1 MVYPVDYARTSAP
14 AYVPPPAPPESHNP
28 DPVQAAKTV
37 MATGVRPIIVDDYE
51 ARMKELAHQLSLGD
65 PTYREQVMAEIFKL
79 DPNALNSW
87 LTPERADN
95 LQSQGQITLDQ
106 EGQIAD
112 SFAAAYNAGAMPS
125 HSHGFA
131 MGPGQVSGVT
141 NIDNVIAS
149 YEGMQGG
156 SDKVQD
162 AQRVREFL
170 DFLGTSDSGQVA
182 AFRQK
187 YAQHLLDQ
195 YVLNKDVANQNPFER
210 DAAAGLAANLLSAD
224 ANHPEAAVNLLM
236 HGKPAGKAY
245 SAQDI
250 QTFMQAAAR
259 SNGLYGEDVLK
270 VPAQDQLKNARD
282 ISVPNGSALLMD
294 MVSLAK
300 GPDADALALQIAQMA
315 KSSPDIFDKSHF
327 GYQENVDSLTLL
339 ANNHA
344 KYILDQ
350 LTTKNNDY
358 TGSESNPN
366 SQQFITN
373 GQQLAALFNTAMF
386 NPDANYRQMLESTV
400 TQYTSDL
407 KDQVLNKTD
416 PVANGVHTQ
425 ASTRLAMLFASL
437 DEGVRLGYT
446 QMASND
452 AAKKEL
458 WGMALDIVLAG
469 IPATKWAEKP
479 VNQWIQNAF
488 QGNTYVQDAL
498 NGAANKLIETP
509 YGKLTDTAK
518 TNIINALVQ
527 SGDDKNLA
535 AYKVFANGLR
545 DSVTA
550 QLPDDNI
557 NGLYLTNAPDDIFQA
572 LQKADGG

>member
-1 MVYPVDYARTSAP
+1 MVYPVDSGGTAP
-14 AYVPPPAPPESHNP
+14 VYIPPAPQNHNP
-28 DPVQAAKTV
+28 DPSQAAREV
-37 MATGVRPIIVDDYE
+37 LDTGKRPIIVDDYE

-65 PTYREQVMAEIFKL
+65 PTYREQLMAEILKR

-87 LTPERADN
+87 LTPERANN
-95 LQSQGQITLDQ
+95 LRSQGQITLDQ

-112 SFAAAYNAGAMPS
+112 AFAAAYNAGAMPS
-125 HSHGFA
+125 YSRGITS
-131 MGPGQVSGVT
+131 GPGQINGVT

-149 YEGMQGG
+149 YEGTGG
-156 SDKVQD
+156 FDKVQS

-170 DFLGTSDSGQVA
+170 DFLDTSNSGEVA
-182 AFRQK
+182 AFRQE

-195 YVLNKDVANQNPFER
+195 YVLNKDVALQSPNQR
-210 DAAAGLAANLLSAD
+210 DAAAGLAADLLSAD
-224 ANHPEAAVNLLM
+224 ANHPEFVVNLLM
-236 HGKPAGKAY
+236 HGKPGGTAY

-250 QTFMQAAAR
+250 QTFMQAASR

-270 VPAQDQLKNARD
+270 VPAQDQMKNARD

-294 MVSLAK
+294 MVSLAQ

-315 KSSPDIFDKSHF
+315 KTSPDIFDKSRS

-339 ANNHA
+339 TNNHA

-358 TGSESNPN
+358 TGSASDPN
-366 SQQFITN
+366 SQQYISN
-373 GQQLAALFNTAMF
+373 GQQLAALFKTAMF
-386 NPDANYRQMLESTV
+386 NPDANYRQMLQSTV
-400 TQYTSDL
+400 TRYTSDL
-407 KDQVLNKTD
+407 KDQVMNKTD
-416 PVANGVHTQ
+416 PVANGVHTK

-446 QMASND
+446 QIAAND
-452 AAKKEL
+452 KAKKEL

-469 IPATKWAEKP
+469 IPATKWAEGP
-479 VNQWIQNAF
+479 VKQWIESSF
-488 QGNTYVQDAL
+488 QGNSRVQDVL
-498 NGAANKLIETP
+498 NGSFNKLIETP
-509 YGKLTDTAK
+509 YGKLTDGAK
-518 TNIINALVQ
+518 SDLINALVQ
-527 SGDDKNLA
+527 SGDDKNQA
-535 AYKVFANGLR
+535 AYKVFINGLR

-557 NGLYLTNAPDDIFQA
+557 NGLYLSTAPDDIFQA